1 MDLNKETR
9 NYHEAVQ
16 GIADEI
22 VAEIKAGDTDPDEW
36 TDRLHETV
44 DGNFWVIYT
53 YQAKLVVAFIS
64 DNDDAA
70 FEQGM
75 ELDHSSGIDW
85 SALAFY
91 AMYQDVIDAM
101 PDVDEIEI
109 DDKDDDD
116 E

>member
-1 MDLNKETR
+1 MDLNKETKD
-9 NYHEAVQ
+9 YWKAVQ

-22 VAEIKAGDTDPDEW
+22 VAGIKAGNTDPDEW

-64 DNDDAA
+64 DNDTAA
-70 FEQGM
+70 FDQGI
-75 ELDHSSGIDW
+75 EIDHSCGINW
-85 SALAFY
+85 SALAYF
-91 AMYQDVIDAM
+91 AMYQDVCDRM

-109 DDKDDDD
+109 
-116 E
+116 EGGEG